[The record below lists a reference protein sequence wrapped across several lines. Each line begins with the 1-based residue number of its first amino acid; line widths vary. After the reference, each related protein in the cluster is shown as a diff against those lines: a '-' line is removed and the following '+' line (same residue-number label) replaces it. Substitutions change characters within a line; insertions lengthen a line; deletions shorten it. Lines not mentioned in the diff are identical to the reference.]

1 MTDINFI
8 TLSGVV
14 GKDAVVKNTTS
25 ADGQMVNM
33 FGFSIAVKKSKRDAN
48 GNWIDEPTWVDCVY
62 TTRMQS
68 ITVLKGEKV
77 LITGTLNEKRWTDQ
91 NGIEQR
97 RLRVLVDRLEKIQL
111 TQPRQN
117 QAQTRPQNANNSNFN
132 NDNVNNAN
140 ANYSRENAAIDDGIP
155 F

>member
-14 GKDAVVKNTTS
+14 GKDAVVKNTTG

-33 FGFSIAVKKSKRDAN
+33 FGFSIAVKKSKKDAN
-48 GNWIDEPTWVDCVY
+48 GNWIDEPSWVDCVY
-62 TTRMQS
+62 TTRMQN
-68 ITVLKGEKV
+68 ITILKGEKV
-77 LITGTLNEKRWTDQ
+77 LITGTLNEKRWNDQ
-91 NGIEQR
+91 NGMEQR

-117 QAQTRPQNANNSNFN
+117 QAQTRPQNANIN
-132 NDNVNNAN
+132 NNTN

>member
-14 GKDAVVKNTTS
+14 GKDAVVKNTTG

-33 FGFSIAVKKSKRDAN
+33 FGFSIAVKKSKKDVN
-48 GNWIDEPTWVDCVY
+48 GNWIDEPSWVDCVY
-62 TTRMQS
+62 ITRMQN
-68 ITVLKGEKV
+68 ITILKGEKV
-77 LITGTLNEKRWTDQ
+77 LITGTLNEKRWNDQ
-91 NGIEQR
+91 NGMEQR

-117 QAQTRPQNANNSNFN
+117 QAQTRPQNANVN
-132 NDNVNNAN
+132 NNAN

>member
-14 GKDAVVKNTTS
+14 GKDAVVKNTTG

-33 FGFSIAVKKSKRDAN
+33 FGFSIAVKKSKKDAN
-48 GNWIDEPTWVDCVY
+48 GNWIDEPSWVDCVY
-62 TTRMQS
+62 TTRMQN
-68 ITVLKGEKV
+68 ITILKGEKV
-77 LITGTLNEKRWTDQ
+77 LITGTLNEKRWNDQ
-91 NGIEQR
+91 NGMEQR

-117 QAQTRPQNANNSNFN
+117 QAQTRQQNT
-132 NDNVNNAN
+132 NVNNN
-140 ANYSRENAAIDDGIP
+140 NINNNYSRENAAIDDGIP